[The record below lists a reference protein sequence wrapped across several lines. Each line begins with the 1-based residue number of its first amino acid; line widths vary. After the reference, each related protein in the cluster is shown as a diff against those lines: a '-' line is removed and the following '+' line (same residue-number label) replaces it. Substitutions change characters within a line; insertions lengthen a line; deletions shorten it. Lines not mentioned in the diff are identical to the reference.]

1 MTAKDLVPLE
11 ESYATALGRAMFIF
25 SRLEWQA
32 VWCCEKINP
41 GCIAP
46 LSKRTAGGVSKALNS
61 AIKAA
66 PDAAK
71 QSLQDAAIRFGELV
85 EERNGLAHGKPCTA
99 PGGEQ
104 RLSRHGTIWTH
115 DLIDK
120 AADEFAVFGQTLN
133 TIFYEHLNE
142 L

>member
-32 VWCCEKINP
+32 VWCCEKIKP
-41 GCIAP
+41 GSIAP
-46 LSKRTAGGVSKALNS
+46 LSKRTAGGVSKALS
-61 AIKAA
+61 SSIKDA

-71 QSLQDAAIRFGELV
+71 KSLKEAAIRFAQLV
-85 EERNGLAHGKPCTA
+85 EERNGLSHGKPCTA
-99 PGGEQ
+99 RGGAQ

-115 DLIDK
+115 DLIDS
-120 AADEFAVFGQTLN
+120 AADEFAICGQAIN
-133 TIFYEHLNE
+133 TIFYEHLSD

>member
-11 ESYATALGRAMFIF
+11 ESYSTAIGRAMFIF

-32 VWCCEKINP
+32 VWCCEKIKP
-41 GCIAP
+41 GSIAP
-46 LSKRTAGGVSKALNS
+46 LTKRTAGGVSKALNS
-61 AIKAA
+61 AIINA
-66 PDAAK
+66 PDASK
-71 QSLQDAAIRFGELV
+71 QSMGKAAIRFAELV

-99 PGGEQ
+99 PSGEQ

-120 AADEFAVFGQTLN
+120 AADEFAICAQALN
-133 TIFYEHLNE
+133 KIFYEHLSD